1 MLLPFY
7 YVQTITF
14 PLYIYRHN
22 AEIEGN
28 GNASAARTNKS
39 DASDESAE
47 HTEIQVENAR

>member
-14 PLYIYRHN
+14 PLYLYRHN
-22 AEIEGN
+22 AKIEGN
-28 GNASAARTNKS
+28 GNASATRTNKS
-39 DASDESAE
+39 NAGHESAE